1 VTTLI
6 AEYQE
11 GRARI
16 GHPAFSSPSLV
27 EEQPVFDNI
36 TQTNGENP

>member
-6 AEYQE
+6 AEHQE
-11 GRARI
+11 GRA
-16 GHPAFSSPSLV
+16 HPAFSSPSLV
-27 EEQPVFDNI
+27 EEQPSFDNI